1 MRVLLIYPEYPAT
14 FWSFKY
20 ALTFI
25 RKKAALPP
33 LGLLTIGAM
42 LPKEWPK
49 KLVDVNAA
57 RLTEKDLAWAD
68 CAFIGGMALQR
79 ESAREIIA
87 RCKKANL
94 KIIAGGPLF
103 TSEHD
108 QFEDVDHF
116 VLNEA
121 ELTLPPF
128 LADLEKGCAQRN
140 YETPEFCDIR
150 RTPAPLWDLIDLK
163 HYASMNIQFSR
174 GCPFNCEFCNVT
186 ALFGHRPRMKTA
198 EQVIAELDGIWSLG
212 WRGPVFFVDDNFIG
226 NKGYLKTHLLPA
238 LIHWQRGRKEIP
250 FYTESSV
257 NLADDPALMEMM
269 VQAGFDTVFIGIET
283 PNEESLAECNKQQNK
298 NRDLIESVK
307 LMQRAGLQVQG
318 GFIVGF
324 DSDTPS
330 IFQRQIEFIQKSG
343 IVTAMVGL
351 LNAPPG
357 TRLHERMREEGRL
370 IEVFSG
376 DNADG
381 TTNILPRMGLD
392 VLREGYGNLMQ
403 HIYSPEHYYKR
414 AMNFLRE
421 YNAPRIRTPVSFQRL
436 LAFFRSSIRLG
447 IFGKERFQYWKIL
460 FWTLFRRPRMLPLS
474 ITISIYGYHFR
485 KICKLRIVE

>member
-1 MRVLLIYPEYPAT
+1 MRTLLIYPEYPAT

-20 ALTFI
+20 ALKFI
-25 RKKAALPP
+25 RKRAALPP

-49 KLVDVNAA
+49 KLVDMNVTKLND
-57 RLTEKDLAWAD
+57 KDLAWAD
-68 CAFIGGMALQR
+68 CVFISAMVLQR

-87 RCKKANL
+87 RCKEANL
-94 KIIAGGPLF
+94 KVMAGGPLF
-103 TSEHD
+103 TGEYD

-128 LADLEKGCAQRN
+128 LADLEKGCARHI

-163 HYASMNIQFSR
+163 HYATMGIQFSR

-198 EQVIAELDGIWSLG
+198 GQIIAELDGLYDQG
-212 WRGPVFFVDDNFIG
+212 WRDSVFFVDDNFIG
-226 NKGYLKTHLLPA
+226 NKGYLKAHLLPA
-238 LIHWQRGRKEIP
+238 LIQWQKGSKKIP
-250 FYTESSV
+250 FNTEASI

-269 VQAGFDTVFIGIET
+269 VKAGFDTVFIGIET

-298 NRDLIESVK
+298 NRNLLESVK
-307 LMQRAGLQVQG
+307 LIQRAGLQVTG

-357 TRLHERMREEGRL
+357 TKLYERMKKEGRL
-370 IEVFSG
+370 IDFMTG
-376 DNADG
+376 DNVDG
-381 TTNILPRMGLD
+381 TTNILPVMGLD
-392 VLREGYGNLMQ
+392 VLREGYENLMQ

-414 AMNFLRE
+414 AMTFLRE
-421 YNAPRIRTPVSFQRL
+421 YRSPKIRTPLDFQRL
-436 LAFFRSSIRLG
+436 MAVFRSSIRLG
-447 IFGKERFQYWKIL
+447 IFGKERFQYWKIM
-460 FWTLFRRPRMLPLS
+460 FWTLFRHPKMLPLT
-474 ITISIYGYHFR
+474 ITIAIYGHHFR
-485 KICKLRIVE
+485 KICKLNIAQ